1 MRPDYVPSV
10 ARVRPASQ
18 PGLAR
23 SDAQCFR
30 PSKDLLKPIDS
41 ACVAAVSNSESTTG
55 LTGREGRKE
64 RERER
69 ERRRSETAFVIAD
82 VVDDILGSL

>member
-55 LTGREGRKE
+55 LTGREGRD
-64 RERER
+64 ERER

-82 VVDDILGSL
+82 VVDDILRSL